1 MIKNNMFR
9 TWKGINKLISIIKKS
24 LQRIYCLR
32 NRENYKYHDKE
43 MKKMLHNCQNS
54 GNYYKKKIKPT
65 ARSFTE
71 YLNDQLPV
79 LL

>member
-43 MKKMLHNCQNS
+43 MKKMLHNC
-54 GNYYKKKIKPT
+54 
-65 ARSFTE
+65 
-71 YLNDQLPV
+71 
-79 LL
+79 

>member
-43 MKKMLHNCQNS
+43 MEKCCTIVRIQAIITRKK
-54 GNYYKKKIKPT
+54 
-65 ARSFTE
+65 
-71 YLNDQLPV
+71 LNQLQRV
-79 LL
+79 SLNI